1 MMAVK
6 WGMVP
11 LCLPNLRTFMNLF
24 LLIALILIGFIAL
37 AWSAERFVEGASAT
51 ARHLGVSPLL
61 IGLTVVGIGTSL
73 PEMLVSAIA
82 ALDGNSGLALG
93 NALGSNVANVGLILG
108 ITALVSPLAMRS
120 GILRREFPLL
130 MLVVAGTGWLLI
142 DATLTR
148 LDGILLLVGMV
159 AVLSWMGYQA
169 SRPAS
174 ETDVIA
180 REVESAIPPDMP
192 QHRAT
197 IWMVLGL
204 IVLIASSRLLVW
216 SAIALATQ
224 LGVSDLVIGLT
235 IVAIGTSL
243 PELAASIASVRR
255 GEDELA
261 IGNIIGSNLFN
272 LLAVLGIAAVIAP
285 FSVAGVSL
293 ARDYGIMTAFM
304 LSIAII
310 GFAVGKR
317 GQIGRIEGG
326 LLLAGFVS
334 YQVLLFVMGR

>member
-1 MMAVK
+1 MKSVK
-6 WGMVP
+6 WGMVR
-11 LCLPNLRTFMNLF
+11 LLPANLRKSMNLF
-24 LLIALILIGFIAL
+24 LLIGLILIGFIAL

-51 ARHLGVSPLL
+51 ARHLGVSPLI

-82 ALDGNSGLALG
+82 ALDGNPGLALG

-108 ITALVSPLAMRS
+108 TTALISPLAMRS
-120 GILRREFPLL
+120 AILRREFPLL
-130 MLVVAGTGWLLI
+130 MLVVAGTGWLLL
-142 DATLTR
+142 DASLSR
-148 LDGILLLVGMV
+148 FDGVILLLGMV
-159 AVLSWMGYQA
+159 ALLSWMGYQA

-174 ETDVIA
+174 ASDIIA
-180 REVESAIPPDMP
+180 REVEAAIPPDMP

-197 IWMVLGL
+197 LWMLLGL
-204 IVLIASSRLLVW
+204 VILIASSRLLVW
-216 SAIALATQ
+216 SAVELATQ

-235 IVAIGTSL
+235 IVAVGTSL

-272 LLAVLGIAAVIAP
+272 LLAVLGIAAAIAP

-304 LSIAII
+304 LAIAII
-310 GFAVGKR
+310 GFAIGKR

-326 LLLAGFVS
+326 LLLTGFVS
-334 YQVLLFVMGR
+334 YQILLFVMGR